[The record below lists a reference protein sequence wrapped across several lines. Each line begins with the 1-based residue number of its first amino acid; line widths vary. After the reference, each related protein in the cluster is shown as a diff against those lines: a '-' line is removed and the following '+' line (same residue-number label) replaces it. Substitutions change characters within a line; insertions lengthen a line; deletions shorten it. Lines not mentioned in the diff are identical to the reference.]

1 MPEHMCYNLAMKIS
15 ALTQILYLLDD
26 AFAGHDWHSLLIN
39 LSSVTPDESL
49 WVPPGGRRSIRYIV
63 RHVGVGKYIYQNHA
77 FGDASFT
84 WEGLHAVA
92 DNHVET
98 ITQAIA
104 WLRQGHEQWRASIAA
119 LDDDDEL
126 LRPRLSPFDG
136 PQETRWII
144 ARMMQHDLYHA
155 GELNHIRAICQQ
167 DD

>member
-1 MPEHMCYNLAMKIS
+1 MITS
-15 ALTQILYLLDD
+15 SVTQVLYLFDD
-26 AFAGHDWHSLLIN
+26 AFEGPDWHSLLVN
-39 LSSVTPDESL
+39 LSSVTADEWL
-49 WVPPGGRRSIRYIV
+49 WVPPSGRRSVRYIV

-92 DNHVET
+92 DTHVET
-98 ITQAIA
+98 ITGAIE
-104 WLRQGHEQWRASIAA
+104 WLREGHQKLRASIAA
-119 LDDDDEL
+119 LDDEEL

-144 ARMMQHDLYHA
+144 ARMIQHDLYHA
-155 GELNHIRAICQQ
+155 GEINHILALSRQ